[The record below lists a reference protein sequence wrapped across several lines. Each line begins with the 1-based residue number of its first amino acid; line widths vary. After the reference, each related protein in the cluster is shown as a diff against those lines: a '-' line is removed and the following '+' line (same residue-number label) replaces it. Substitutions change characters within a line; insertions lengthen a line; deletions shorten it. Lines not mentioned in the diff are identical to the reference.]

1 MANIF
6 SIIGDSNVGRHFNKT
21 SQRASASIK
30 AAQYIPC
37 GHIGI
42 FKEALKS
49 RRSESTVCI
58 LSCFT
63 NFFTSI
69 EGGSSSSVSS
79 RIEPVLLEA
88 QAVLFEACA
97 ESDQCHFMLTAP
109 MYRSAPTWY
118 REGLPVILTSF
129 NQTFTSGRP
138 ANLHLLS
145 SFAGIEY
152 ESDGTHLTPFAGL
165 EFMLHLFDGSEAALQ
180 NLTSTPEDV
189 LLKQCD
195 STRALE
201 DRVLVLEQ
209 EGRRVNKVLE
219 DKIAVDSEW
228 SDFRQNERDENCF
241 IIEGLPLISSE
252 IVGKAWQDL
261 AVSHVKAVITPLM
274 GRELPIVVV
283 QNVTGRH
290 KGAPVKY
297 SVKMTTVA
305 DSSAIRTKFGS
316 FFVGGKKDSIPDE
329 YKKISIR
336 NRVTPE
342 TKIRIELLK
351 LLAKRYRDS
360 NPGSKVSVIGFDP
373 RPLIKIQPASSASDR
388 RVKVYNYI
396 EAVRTLPTN
405 FTEAEAESIYRVVNA
420 KFEGKLRSLFLVL
433 SDDVFSKRLRSESRS
448 RAKAAKEADH
458 SGGNSSGS
466 GSGGNSSGH
475 SKGKGANKSSTRS
488 TSQKRGA
495 SSSPSEPSAKK

>member
-1 MANIF
+1 M
-6 SIIGDSNVGRHFNKT
+6 
-21 SQRASASIK
+21 
-30 AAQYIPC
+30 
-37 GHIGI
+37 
-42 FKEALKS
+42 
-49 RRSESTVCI
+49 
-58 LSCFT
+58 
-63 NFFTSI
+63 
-69 EGGSSSSVSS
+69 
-79 RIEPVLLEA
+79 
-88 QAVLFEACA
+88 
-97 ESDQCHFMLTAP
+97 
-109 MYRSAPTWY
+109 
-118 REGLPVILTSF
+118 
-129 NQTFTSGRP
+129 
-138 ANLHLLS
+138 
-145 SFAGIEY
+145 
-152 ESDGTHLTPFAGL
+152 
-165 EFMLHLFDGSEAALQ
+165 
-180 NLTSTPEDV
+180 
-189 LLKQCD
+189 
-195 STRALE
+195 
-201 DRVLVLEQ
+201 
-209 EGRRVNKVLE
+209 
-219 DKIAVDSEW
+219 
-228 SDFRQNERDENCF
+228 
-241 IIEGLPLISSE
+241 
-252 IVGKAWQDL
+252 
-261 AVSHVKAVITPLM
+261 SHVKAVITPLM

-342 TKIRIELLK
+342 TKIRIELLM

-360 NPGSKVSVIGFDP
+360 NPGSKVSVSGFDP